1 MDSVIFEHQ
10 FLIKLLIEVSAD
22 PFMLLLYIRP
32 NFVESLLDHFEM
44 IVEFWLDDVLVVIYS
59 LQVNRGFNHFLQLG

>member
-1 MDSVIFEHQ
+1 VDSVIFEHQ
-10 FLIKLLIEVSAD
+10 LLIKLLIEVPAD

-44 IVEFWLDDVLVVIYS
+44 IVEFWLDDEFVII
-59 LQVNRGFNHFLQLG
+59 